1 MPIGTK
7 PRAKRGPN
15 PINKVLQAGT
25 ATGARAPRR
34 RRTAG
39 ARSRPK
45 RVSRERG
52 TRNPETHGRRA
63 AAWRGRGQRARR
75 GVDLLK
81 CSAVVGTRRRT
92 TRREK
97 DEYRPNTHVG
107 CERILKAPLNS
118 NSHKPGL
125 TDTGSCM
132 N

>member
-1 MPIGTK
+1 MPIGSK

-52 TRNPETHGRRA
+52 TRNPETHGA
-63 AAWRGRGQRARR
+63 ARGRVAVGAGGSVR
-75 GVDLLK
+75 GGVLI
-81 CSAVVGTRRRT
+81 C
-92 TRREK
+92 
-97 DEYRPNTHVG
+97 
-107 CERILKAPLNS
+107 
-118 NSHKPGL
+118 
-125 TDTGSCM
+125 
-132 N
+132 